1 MRRGT
6 PLSCVEGEAMQISGT
21 SSNSAAWALR
31 QLFQTQQSAGQQ
43 TSGAGQSLPSNS
55 PAAAALGGMSGPQM
69 APQTMS
75 GFMSIQGGP
84 PSAPDIA
91 AQMISSL
98 DTNGDGVISQD
109 EAQATGNQN
118 AAQAFA
124 TLDANGDGSISQDEL
139 TSAVQQSGPHRGHH
153 RHKGA
158 SASDAASALMNALN
172 TDGQDGLSLDEV
184 TAAVG
189 GDAPSNPI
197 QSGFSALDADGDG
210 TLSVSELTSAI
221 NRYEQTRLSE
231 GASLQAAGALSI

>member
-1 MRRGT
+1 
-6 PLSCVEGEAMQISGT
+6 MQSSGIGG
-21 SSNSAAWALR
+21 NSAAWALR
-31 QLFQTQQSAGQQ
+31 QLLQPRQSAGQQ
-43 TSGAGQSLPSNS
+43 TSGVGQTLPSNS
-55 PAAAALGGMSGPQM
+55 PAAAALSGMSGPQM

-84 PSAPDIA
+84 PSASDIA
-91 AQMISSL
+91 AQMMSSL

-124 TLDANGDGSISQDEL
+124 TLDTNGDSSISHDEL
-139 TSAVQQSGPHRGHH
+139 TSAVQQSGPHRGRHH
-153 RHKGA
+153 HKGA

-184 TAAVG
+184 TSAVG
-189 GDAPSNPI
+189 GDASSTAI

-221 NRYEQTRLSE
+221 NRYEQTRLAE
-231 GASLQAAGALSI
+231 GHSQQAAGALSI